1 MRLRTFFFLSFAVA
15 CLPAIGWSAWIAAG
29 AWANWTQAGAA
40 VRAAEAM
47 GDALHL
53 VEALSIERGAL
64 QEAALSHGRGVEDL
78 AAIGAR
84 NDALLARTE
93 RSLRAAGL
101 PQDAVVEARAILT
114 AARRRVAE
122 ETARPLAERNPHVA
136 AAVVAQ
142 LYQRLDAVQ
151 AAVALAEGR
160 AAQAYA
166 SVGALLAI
174 ASLDVDIR
182 DAAGRRSSLLSGWFG
197 GRALTPDDIEQAT
210 QLTGRIMGSWERLQ
224 RQARSAGASPRL
236 AAAVET
242 TRTEFFGAAEPRYRL
257 LIEIAREGG
266 ARPVALPE
274 WRRWTIAA
282 LPKILAARDAAVAE
296 AVERGQALAAAAR
309 DSLLAAGVA
318 VLGLLALAVVAL
330 AALLRRLV
338 LPVQR

>member
-64 QEAALSHGRGVEDL
+64 QEAALSPGRGVEDL

-160 AAQAYA
+160 AA
-166 SVGALLAI
+166 
-174 ASLDVDIR
+174 
-182 DAAGRRSSLLSGWFG
+182 
-197 GRALTPDDIEQAT
+197 
-210 QLTGRIMGSWERLQ
+210 
-224 RQARSAGASPRL
+224 
-236 AAAVET
+236 
-242 TRTEFFGAAEPRYRL
+242 
-257 LIEIAREGG
+257 
-266 ARPVALPE
+266 
-274 WRRWTIAA
+274 
-282 LPKILAARDAAVAE
+282 
-296 AVERGQALAAAAR
+296 
-309 DSLLAAGVA
+309 
-318 VLGLLALAVVAL
+318 
-330 AALLRRLV
+330 
-338 LPVQR
+338 

>member
-160 AAQAYA
+160 AA
-166 SVGALLAI
+166 
-174 ASLDVDIR
+174 
-182 DAAGRRSSLLSGWFG
+182 
-197 GRALTPDDIEQAT
+197 
-210 QLTGRIMGSWERLQ
+210 
-224 RQARSAGASPRL
+224 
-236 AAAVET
+236 
-242 TRTEFFGAAEPRYRL
+242 
-257 LIEIAREGG
+257 
-266 ARPVALPE
+266 
-274 WRRWTIAA
+274 
-282 LPKILAARDAAVAE
+282 
-296 AVERGQALAAAAR
+296 
-309 DSLLAAGVA
+309 
-318 VLGLLALAVVAL
+318 
-330 AALLRRLV
+330 
-338 LPVQR
+338 